1 MLVREDRDRES
12 ELVRVR
18 QGMRDRESKRVVR
31 EGQREREGG
40 RVPIQIIIMI

>member
-1 MLVREDRDRES
+1 MREDRDRES

-31 EGQREREGG
+31 EGERERGREGENK
-40 RVPIQIIIMI
+40 RH